1 MWKPEHRR
9 AAERRGLRYPSDL
22 TDAEWALIEPMI
34 PPAKRGGRRREAN
47 VREVVNAIFYVLS
60 TGCQWAALPKDLPPK
75 STVHAYFMLW
85 DWDGTLERI
94 HHELYVATREHEG
107 REASP
112 TAAIIDSQSA
122 KAAQKGAPRW
132 TRRGHI
138 LVDTLGLLLNVV
150 VHSADI
156 QDRDGAR
163 WVLDRRTRHLFPFI
177 ERVFADAGYQG
188 PKTAAIVAKSG
199 CWKLE
204 VVKRNELHRF
214 VVLPKRWIV
223 ERTLAWISH
232 NRRLARD
239 FERYVQSAAAFI
251 RLAMI
256 RIMLRR
262 LTRPA
267 HCS

>member
-1 MWKPEHRR
+1 
-9 AAERRGLRYPSDL
+9 
-22 TDAEWALIEPMI
+22 
-34 PPAKRGGRRREAN
+34 
-47 VREVVNAIFYVLS
+47 
-60 TGCQWAALPKDLPPK
+60 
-75 STVHAYFMLW
+75 
-85 DWDGTLERI
+85 
-94 HHELYVATREHEG
+94 
-107 REASP
+107 
-112 TAAIIDSQSA
+112 
-122 KAAQKGAPRW
+122 
-132 TRRGHI
+132 
-138 LVDTLGLLLNVV
+138 LNVV

-163 WVLDRRTRHLFPFI
+163 WVLDRRTRRLFPFI
-177 ERVFADAGYQG
+177 ESIFADAGYQG

-204 VVKRNELHRF
+204 IVKRNELHRF

>member
-1 MWKPEHRR
+1 MDPQ
-9 AAERRGLRYPSDL
+9 GF
-22 TDAEWALIEPMI
+22 DAGKKVTGR
-34 PPAKRGGRRREAN
+34 KR
-47 VREVVNAIFYVLS
+47 
-60 TGCQWAALPKDLPPK
+60 
-75 STVHAYFMLW
+75 
-85 DWDGTLERI
+85 
-94 HHELYVATREHEG
+94 
-107 REASP
+107 
-112 TAAIIDSQSA
+112 
-122 KAAQKGAPRW
+122 
-132 TRRGHI
+132 HI